1 MRRARQPAAQC
12 TNNLR
17 QLGLAHHAYLAAHG
31 AFVPGCLMQA
41 NSQDPTAPTF
51 GPSACTLLLPFLEQ
65 AAIASLYDYGRDAE
79 DWFTQDR
86 A

>member
-1 MRRARQPAAQC
+1 
-12 TNNLR
+12 
-17 QLGLAHHAYLAAHG
+17 
-31 AFVPGCLMQA
+31 MQA
-41 NSQDPTAPTF
+41 NSQDPTAPT
-51 GPSACTLLLPFLEQ
+51 SARACTLLLPFLEQ